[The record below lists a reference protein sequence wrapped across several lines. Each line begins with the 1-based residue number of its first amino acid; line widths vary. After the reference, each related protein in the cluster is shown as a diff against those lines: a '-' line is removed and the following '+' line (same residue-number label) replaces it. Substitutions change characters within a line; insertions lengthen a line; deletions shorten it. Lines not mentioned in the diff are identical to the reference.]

1 MRSLVMIFA
10 LMVAATPA
18 VAGQCRYESQ
28 SGQTVDW
35 SGGDTVTFD
44 PLYTDKVTC
53 RLKRDDVNLNYF
65 TADCGSY
72 TDTLVLGASTPEA
85 ENADIVVWGGVF
97 YWLKCEKDHA

>member
-1 MRSLVMIFA
+1 MRFAVIFA
-10 LMVAATPA
+10 LVLAAGPA
-18 VAGQCRYESQ
+18 AAGQCIYSSQ

-35 SGGDTVTFD
+35 SGGDSVTFD

-53 RLKRDDVNLNYF
+53 RLVRDGQNPNYF

-72 TDTLVLGASTPEA
+72 TDTLVLGASSPDA
-85 ENADIVVWGGVF
+85 SNADILVWGNVF